1 MRRLAATI
9 GAGIGPIRPLAAV
22 LGLMLAL
29 LWVGAIEADAGAAK
43 TPRSTNPA
51 AAKRAAAKASRSP
64 QAALA
69 ANLNSTIR
77 HAGGRSGAYVLDL
90 DTGQPLFSY
99 APDVGRLPASVEKLY
114 TTTTALLDFGA
125 NSTLTTSI
133 YGSGTLNAGHWTG
146 TLYLKG
152 GGDPT
157 FGSASFDH
165 FAYGGGATM
174 QRLVAN
180 LIRTQ
185 GITSIQGRVVGD
197 ESYFDSLRGTP
208 PSGYRFSSEVEGSL
222 SALAYNRGLINQGS
236 SYVLHPALF
245 AAQQFVAALRAAGVK
260 VARKLPISTG
270 RTPRGTGLLTEVN
283 SPRMA
288 SLIKLTNTP
297 SDNFF
302 AETLIKD
309 IGAKFGGAGTTA
321 AGAAEVRRLVAS
333 KFGIHP
339 RLNDGSGLSRS
350 DFSTPRQVVTL
361 LSHMASNIDF
371 VSSLAI
377 AGETGTLQHEMN
389 GTIAQGRCQGKT
401 GTLSDAANL
410 VGYCSAKDG
419 HTLAFAFLM
428 NSVFNTDTTHK
439 LEASMAVTLAKY
451 NG

>member
-9 GAGIGPIRPLAAV
+9 GAGIRPVRSLAAV
-22 LGLMLAL
+22 LGLMLAT
-29 LWVGAIEADAGAAK
+29 LWAGAVEADAA
-43 TPRSTNPA
+43 
-51 AAKRAAAKASRSP
+51 RSP
-64 QAALA
+64 RATLA
-69 ANLNSTIR
+69 AGLGSTIR
-77 HAGGRSGAYVLDL
+77 HAGGRSGAYVVDL
-90 DTGQPLFSY
+90 DTGRSLFSY
-99 APDVGRLPASVEKLY
+99 SPDVARLPASVEKLY
-114 TTTTALLDFGA
+114 TTSTALLDFGS
-125 NSTLTTSI
+125 NTTLTTSI
-133 YGSGTLNAGHWTG
+133 YGSGTLNNGRWTG

-180 LIRTQ
+180 LIRSQ

-208 PSGYRFSSEVEGSL
+208 ASGYGFSTDVEGSL
-222 SALAYNRGLINQGS
+222 SALAYNRGLINQGR

-245 AAQQFVAALRAAGVK
+245 AAQQLVSALRAADVK
-260 VARKLPISTG
+260 VAGKPPIAAG
-270 RTPRGTGLLTEVN
+270 RTPAGTGLLAQVN

-288 SLIKLTNTP
+288 TLIKLTNTP

-302 AETLIKD
+302 AETLVKD

-321 AGAAEVRRLVAS
+321 AGAAAVRRFVAS
-333 KFGIHP
+333 RFGIHP

-350 DFSTPRQVVTL
+350 DFTSPRQVVTL
-361 LSHMASNIDF
+361 LTDMASNIDF

-377 AGETGTLQHEMN
+377 AGETGTLDHEMN
-389 GTIAQGRCQGKT
+389 GTIAQGRCHGKT
-401 GTLSDAANL
+401 GTLSDVANL
-410 VGYCSAKDG
+410 VGYCQARDG

-428 NSVFNTDTTHK
+428 NSVFNTDVTHQ
-439 LEASMAVTLAKY
+439 LEANMAVTLAKY
-451 NG
+451 DG